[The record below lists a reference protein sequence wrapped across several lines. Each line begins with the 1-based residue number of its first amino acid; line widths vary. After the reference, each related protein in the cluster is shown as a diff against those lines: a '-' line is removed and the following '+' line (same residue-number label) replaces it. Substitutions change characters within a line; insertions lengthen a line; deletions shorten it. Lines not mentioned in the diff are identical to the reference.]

1 MEYQDFGDVLT
12 WTITMF
18 LRRKSKK
25 KAILPQ
31 ASKMLTEAA
40 GEGEPNLKR
49 RQVERNEDERRT

>member
-25 KAILPQ
+25 KAVLPQ
-31 ASKMLTEAA
+31 ANKMLTEAA

>member
-1 MEYQDFGDVLT
+1 
-12 WTITMF
+12 MF

-25 KAILPQ
+25 KAVLPQ
-31 ASKMLTEAA
+31 TSKMLTEAV